1 MIGPMYWKKKKYP
14 HEKYNNIMI
23 PMTPTTLFS
32 KGASNHYFHSFKTRD
47 MKKKTKKNKKM
58 GSPSS
63 VDYKYSIGLQAV

>member
-1 MIGPMYWKKKKYP
+1 MIGPMYWKKKKKYS

-23 PMTPTTLFS
+23 PMTPTTLFF

-47 MKKKTKKNKKM
+47 MKKNKKM